1 MLRGVFN
8 ERTVSSGEI
17 AKIQRQALAGPVSG
31 KIGLPEPARI
41 NAKASVDIL
50 PLPILPRIEA
60 SRPELIRQGFLRRC
74 PELFKWG
81 EPRRQVRA
89 TTR

>member
-8 ERTVSSGEI
+8 ERMFSSGEI

-31 KIGLPEPARI
+31 KIGLPERARI

-50 PLPILPRIEA
+50 PLPILPR
-60 SRPELIRQGFLRRC
+60 R
-74 PELFKWG
+74 
-81 EPRRQVRA
+81 
-89 TTR
+89 